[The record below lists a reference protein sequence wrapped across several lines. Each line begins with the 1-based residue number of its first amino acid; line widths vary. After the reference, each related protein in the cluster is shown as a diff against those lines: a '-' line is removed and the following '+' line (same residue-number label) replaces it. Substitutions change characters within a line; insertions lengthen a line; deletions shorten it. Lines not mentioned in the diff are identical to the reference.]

1 MKTIKTAFF
10 FLFVLFIGTSL
21 ITSCSKDDGTDASV
35 SENAK
40 VSSYLKS
47 FYSKDFQLGKSI
59 ESKVIKPTSTAS
71 SIASKSV
78 EYEDLV
84 LTEVFVANEERARG
98 YILTNK
104 TTNVFLYFVDVDR
117 TDYKMTKVDI
127 QANETQVLENIE
139 QLDKYIATNQ
149 FDLIKVTQDLK
160 DGIMINDEDIALSFS
175 TSSSAKIV
183 RQLVHV
189 WANGCSGTHSYHS
202 ALFGLFQWETYEVI
216 VCPDG
221 VSNP

>member
-1 MKTIKTAFF
+1 MKKFIAFRI
-10 FLFVLFIGTSL
+10 LAITLIAAIL

-189 WANGCSGTHSYHS
+189 WANGC
-202 ALFGLFQWETYEVI
+202 
-216 VCPDG
+216 
-221 VSNP
+221 